1 MKGDCVSEDQFRV
14 NLVKDIAIKLKL
26 KSLHLGDGIAAS
38 NQIFTKSEPKEAGF
52 HGIVGYLVKTNNDKY
67 SFLERGTIFYHA
79 QSEHILQQAREY
91 RERVIAK
98 FESNSIQGVIRK
110 LKHEYTF
117 VAPANIKIESTIWDG
132 MDSYEK
138 EQDD

>member
-1 MKGDCVSEDQFRV
+1 MSEDQFIV
-14 NLVKDIAIKLKL
+14 NLVKDIVIKLKL
-26 KSLHLGDGIAAS
+26 KSLHLGDGVAAS
-38 NQIFTKSEPKEAGF
+38 NQIFTKSKPKEADF
-52 HGIVGYLVKTNNDKY
+52 HGIVGYLVKTSNDKY
-67 SFLERGTIFYHA
+67 SVLERGPIFYHA

-98 FESNSIQGVIRK
+98 FESDSIQGVVRK

-117 VAPANIKIESTIWDG
+117 VAPANIKTESTIWDG